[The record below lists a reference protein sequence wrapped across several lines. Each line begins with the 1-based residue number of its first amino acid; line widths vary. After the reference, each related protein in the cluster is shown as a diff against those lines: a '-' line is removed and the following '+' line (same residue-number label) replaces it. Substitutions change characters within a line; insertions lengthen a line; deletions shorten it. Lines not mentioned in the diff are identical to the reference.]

1 MSDCS
6 DMEYSSDNECEY
18 DDYYNTGL
26 LMIFQ
31 NILIGTTIS
40 LPRFAMDHIAINL
53 FGIVLVF
60 LFNFLVLNGKRV
72 QQHKY
77 KHT

>member
-26 LMIFQ
+26 LTHSHRIDLDF
-31 NILIGTTIS
+31 
-40 LPRFAMDHIAINL
+40 R
-53 FGIVLVF
+53 
-60 LFNFLVLNGKRV
+60 
-72 QQHKY
+72 
-77 KHT
+77 